1 MFALR
6 LPRILESRLEEISK
20 LEKKSKSEVLR
31 CAFEAYLQN
40 YEAKTSVYESGKE
53 FFGKYGSGVSDN
65 SINYKKKL
73 KESIRA
79 KRGS

>member
-6 LPRILESRLEEISK
+6 LPRILESRLEEISR

-31 CAFEAYLQN
+31 HALEAYLEAYN
-40 YEAKTSVYESGKE
+40 AKTSVYESGKE

-65 SINYKKKL
+65 SVNYKKKL

-79 KRGS
+79 KRSS